1 MPKWVV
7 EVVIDLAL
15 VVGVAVAGGWLLYGL
30 LRQFARHT
38 STARFWKSLGVA
50 VFVGAV
56 SANSIGGQWHLPLWC
71 GAWVACL
78 SAFLALLF
86 VCSVTMKQA
95 AGVAIAFL
103 ILQEGMQYGV
113 GMLADRLLPG
123 RRTFAQQYLSAEREA
138 RRAFDPHVRLFRG
151 RDLLAQLV
159 DALAKLTTPG
169 EAERIQTDVSVG
181 LGEIRARR
189 LAATNREEVAAN
201 RRAYAALQQE
211 LLGRPGSTGTV
222 TAAEIREALAML

>member
-1 MPKWVV
+1 MAPAVV
-7 EVVIDLAL
+7 VWRLGRMSVRVPGAAL
-15 VVGVAVAGGWLLYGL
+15 CVFGDDEAGRGGCHRVPDPAGGD
-30 LRQFARHT
+30 A
-38 STARFWKSLGVA
+38 
-50 VFVGAV
+50 
-56 SANSIGGQWHLPLWC
+56 
-71 GAWVACL
+71 
-78 SAFLALLF
+78 
-86 VCSVTMKQA
+86 
-95 AGVAIAFL
+95 
-103 ILQEGMQYGV
+103 
-113 GMLADRLLPG
+113 
-123 RRTFAQQYLSAEREA
+123 
-138 RRAFDPHVRLFRG
+138 VRLFRG

-222 TAAEIREALAML
+222 TAAESGNCTIVVSDVCDGPRNKEARR